1 MIAKVVEYGFQMEK
15 NNSVINMSI
24 LDLIKCYNL
33 K

>member
-1 MIAKVVEYGFQMEK
+1 MIVKVVEYGFQMEK